1 MQDALEQLFDKLTA
15 IWQRRWWIVV
25 IAWLSCIFGWLVIH
39 NMPDQYQARARV
51 FVDTE
56 TVLKPLLANIALQ
69 SDMEGQ
75 VELLFK
81 NILSRTNVEKIVRL
95 SDLDLGVSNEREFDE
110 LVSDLETDI
119 KVLKLDKK
127 QNLYQL
133 TYRHKHPEQAK
144 RVLDA
149 TINVMMES
157 FLGQSRTDSKS
168 AQDFIEREISDYEQ
182 RLLTEDRKMAEFK
195 RIHGELLP
203 GDAGG
208 VYQRLEAERK
218 LLEASRLELQ
228 EREGQLNAARA
239 TLQGDKGQASAPSAL
254 SVTRFDDRISALQ
267 QRLDDI
273 SLRFTDNHPDIIEL
287 KQLIKDLERQ
297 RKQELENY
305 SRKSSSAPL
314 PADNAYLNELQL
326 LVSQLDSQVASL
338 RIRVA
343 NYQQR
348 VTSLE
353 ADVAKVPAIEAEFVA
368 LRRGYDITR
377 SKYDDL
383 LARREQASLAQRAED
398 QQDGLKFRIIDQART
413 LPEPVGPPRLMLLT
427 TVLFVG
433 LGTGVGVSFLLGEL
447 NPRVYRSST
456 LVRLTG
462 IPLLG
467 EVTDARPV
475 VRSWMARFGLILFV
489 GLLLTL
495 LMLYLG
501 QLTLLLAGGSDILLQ
516 QLRSIGQGGG

>member
-1 MQDALEQLFDKLTA
+1 MQDALDQLLDKLAA

-25 IAWLSCIFGWLVIH
+25 VSWLICVVGWAVVH
-39 NMPDQYQARARV
+39 NMPNQYQARARV

-56 TVLKPLLANIALQ
+56 TILKPLLADIALQ

-95 SDLDLGVSNEREFDE
+95 SDLDLGVSSEREFDE
-110 LVSDLETDI
+110 LVNALEGDI

-133 TYRHKHPEQAK
+133 TYSYKNPEQAK

-168 AQDFIEREISDYEQ
+168 AQEFIEREISEYEQ

-195 RIHGELLP
+195 RANGELLP

-208 VYQRLEAERK
+208 VYQRLESERK

-239 TLQGDKGQASAPSAL
+239 TLQGDKSQVAVPSAVAV
-254 SVTRFDDRISALQ
+254 SRFDERIAALQ
-267 QRLDDI
+267 QRLDDV

-297 RKQELENY
+297 RTQELENY
-305 SRKSSSAPL
+305 SRKSSPAPL

-348 VTSLE
+348 VATLE
-353 ADVAKVPAIEAEFVA
+353 ADVARVPAIEAEFVA

-398 QQDGLKFRIIDQART
+398 QQDGLKFRIIDQARA

-427 TVLFVG
+427 AVLFAGLAAG
-433 LGTGVGVSFLLGEL
+433 LGAAFLLGEFS
-447 NPRVYRSST
+447 PRVYRSAT

-475 VRSWMARFGLILFV
+475 VRDWMARFGMVLFA

-501 QLTLLLAGGSDILLQ
+501 QLALLLAGGSDMLLQ

>member
-1 MQDALEQLFDKLTA
+1 MQDALEQLLDKA
-15 IWQRRWWIVV
+15 ASIWRRRWWLVV
-25 IAWLSCIFGWLVIH
+25 VAWLICIIGWAVVH

-51 FVDTE
+51 FVDTD
-56 TVLKPLLANIALQ
+56 TILKPLLANIALQ
-69 SDMEGQ
+69 SDMDGQ

-81 NILSRTNVEKIVRL
+81 NILSRTNLEKIVRL
-95 SDLDLGVSNEREFDE
+95 SDLDLQVSNEREFDE
-110 LVSDLETDI
+110 LVNSLEGNI
-119 KVLKLDKK
+119 KILKLDKK

-133 TYRHKHPEQAK
+133 TYKHQSPEQAK
-144 RVLDA
+144 RVLEA

-168 AQDFIEREISDYEQ
+168 AQEFIDREISEYEQ
-182 RLLTEDRKMAEFK
+182 RLLTEEQRMAEFK
-195 RIHGELLP
+195 RVNGELLP

-208 VYQRLEAERK
+208 IYQRLEAERK

-228 EREGQLNAARA
+228 EREGQLTAARA
-239 TLQGDKGQASAPSAL
+239 TLQGDKSQIAAPRAL
-254 SVTRFDDRISALQ
+254 TVSRFDDRIAALQ

-297 RKQELENY
+297 RKQELEDY
-305 SRKSSSAPL
+305 SRKSSPAPM
-314 PADNAYLNELQL
+314 PADNAYINELQL

-343 NYQQR
+343 NYQNR
-348 VTSLE
+348 VMALE
-353 ADVAKVPAIEAEFVA
+353 DDVARVPAIEAEFVA

-377 SKYDDL
+377 NKYDDL
-383 LARREQASLAQRAED
+383 LTRREQASLAQRAED
-398 QQDGLKFRIIDQART
+398 QKDGLKFRIIDQARA
-413 LPEPVGPPRLMLLT
+413 LPDPVGPPRLMLLT
-427 TVLFVG
+427 AVLFAG
-433 LGTGVGVSFLLGEL
+433 FGGGIGIAFLLSEL
-447 NPRVYRSST
+447 SPRIYHSAA

-467 EVTDARPV
+467 EVTDTRPV
-475 VRSWMARFGLILFV
+475 VRNWMARFGMILFV

-495 LMLYLG
+495 IMLYLG
-501 QLTLLLAGGSDILLQ
+501 QVAILLAGGSDMLLQ
-516 QLRSIGQGGG
+516 QLRSIAQGVG